1 MYTVRS
7 PLSEQPPPLAARA
20 QEAIREA
27 LLTPGAITT
36 ERLTEGYLA
45 RELSMSRTPV
55 REALHRLALTGMVE
69 PAPGGGYR
77 RRRPTLRGMRE
88 QCELR
93 LLLEPHA
100 AQLAAQGS
108 PVERQRLL
116 AVIDATSER
125 ADEPL
130 FDLRFHVAIADAA
143 RSDALAAFI
152 QAVVERMA
160 ADQAQLVATRPQHP
174 DHDVEHV
181 AIADALR
188 AGDAALAAACMSAH
202 LRRVEETALSAFRV
216 ESAERT
222 VGNG

>member
-1 MYTVRS
+1 MYTVSS

-27 LLTPGAITT
+27 LLTPGAIAT
-36 ERLTEGYLA
+36 ERLTEGNLA
-45 RELSMSRTPV
+45 RDLSMSRTPV

-100 AQLAAQGS
+100 AQLAAQR
-108 PVERQRLL
+108 PPLERERTVAAL
-116 AVIDATSER
+116 AATSGR

-160 ADQAQLVATRPQHP
+160 ADQAQLLATPLRHP
-174 DHDVEHV
+174 DHDVEHR

-188 AGDAALAAACMSAH
+188 AGDAARAAACMRAH
-202 LRRVEETALSAFRV
+202 LRHVEETARSTFRV
-216 ESAERT
+216 DPAART
-222 VGNG
+222 VADG